1 MHSILN
7 LFLIHFIT
15 ELASSCSKGE
25 GEEAGGGAADEV
37 GQASGGAEEAQV
49 TSPPFS
55 PDGPGFHLSPF
66 SPGFHLISP
75 LPRRGWK
82 RFRCIVKF
90 CKLGNLGKVNTQLLE
105 SQTCSF
111 VLLVKGSTIP
121 IMSN

>member
-7 LFLIHFIT
+7 LILIHFIT

-55 PDGPGFHLSPF
+55 PD
-66 SPGFHLISP
+66 FHLISP